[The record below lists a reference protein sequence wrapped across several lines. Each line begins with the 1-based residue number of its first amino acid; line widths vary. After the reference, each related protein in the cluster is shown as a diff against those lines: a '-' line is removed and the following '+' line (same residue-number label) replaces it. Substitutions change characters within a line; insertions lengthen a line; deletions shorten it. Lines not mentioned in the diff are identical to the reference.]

1 MPQTHLTELLPL
13 SYMVYAT
20 CVRAFCVRVAR
31 PLFADPV
38 ERIGNICVYVEL
50 WGLFDGGGLYKN
62 VHAQITN
69 VRGSTD

>member
-1 MPQTHLTELLPL
+1 
-13 SYMVYAT
+13 MVYAT

-38 ERIGNICVYVEL
+38 ERIGNICVYVYML
-50 WGLFDGGGLYKN
+50 NCGGFLTGGGLYKN